1 MTTNIETL
9 SELSE
14 GEAPNYPIGSVD
26 NALRLLLLF
35 SEQRS
40 VRIADASK
48 VLGVARSTA
57 HRMVQMLQYRGF
69 VVQNSET
76 RAYVA
81 GPELV
86 RMALSVV
93 QQIDVRAV
101 ALPVMERVRAELNE
115 TVHLTELRGAE
126 IFFLESIES
135 TKSVR
140 VGQRTGI
147 SMPAHCTASG
157 RVLLAALSSE
167 DLRALYPSSR
177 LPKITERTIATRRE
191 LEAEL
196 AVTLERGYAVNFG
209 QSEIDVHSVAV
220 PVHDVLGRTRVSLA
234 IAAPPSRL
242 TEEHVP
248 LMVEVLQSGARDIGA
263 SLPV

>member
-1 MTTNIETL
+1 MVTNLEPPT
-9 SELSE
+9 ELSE

-40 VRIADASK
+40 VRIADASR
-48 VLGVARSTA
+48 VLDVARSTA

-69 VVQNSET
+69 VVQNPET

-81 GPELV
+81 GPELI
-86 RMALSVV
+86 RMALAVV
-93 QQIDVRAV
+93 QQIDVRTV

-115 TVHLTELRGAE
+115 TVHLGELRGTE
-126 IFFLESIES
+126 IFFLESLES

-140 VGQRTGI
+140 VGQRTGV

-157 RVLLAALSSE
+157 RALLAALSQE
-167 DLRALYPSSR
+167 QLHALYPSTR
-177 LPKITERTIATRRE
+177 LPKVTETTISSRRE

-196 AVTLERGYAVNFG
+196 AATGNRGYAINFG
-209 QSEIDVHSVAV
+209 QSEPDVHSVAV
-220 PVHDVLGRTRVSLA
+220 PVLDVLGRARVSLA
-234 IAAPPSRL
+234 VAAPPSRL
-242 TEEHVP
+242 TEENAA
-248 LMVEVLQSGARDIGA
+248 MMADVLKAGARDIGA